1 MSNLFLSQ
9 STIEKLGYYVYILID
24 PRDNSVFYVGKG
36 KGNRVNQHLL
46 GALDEN
52 SEETDK
58 IRRIREIQNLGL
70 SVGLDIIRH
79 ELTEKEAFEVECSL
93 IDLIGLHN
101 LTNIQGGH
109 HGSERGRMKLDDIK
123 IKYEA
128 EKIHGFDEPMILI
141 NINRRYKPHMTSD
154 EYFNATKGNW
164 HISRIKAAAYQYVAS
179 VYIGIIREVF
189 LVSKWLESD
198 EPKRSYFEGTLATQ
212 SIRDKYVN
220 KSVSEYWKQGSQN
233 PVKYVGTP
241 KD

>member
-79 ELTEKEAFEVECSL
+79 ELTEKEAFEVECSHNRNFGSSMPRL
-93 IDLIGLHN
+93 ARRIGTNRWFELFCFDKLLH
-101 LTNIQGGH
+101 
-109 HGSERGRMKLDDIK
+109 
-123 IKYEA
+123 
-128 EKIHGFDEPMILI
+128 
-141 NINRRYKPHMTSD
+141 
-154 EYFNATKGNW
+154 
-164 HISRIKAAAYQYVAS
+164 
-179 VYIGIIREVF
+179 
-189 LVSKWLESD
+189 
-198 EPKRSYFEGTLATQ
+198 
-212 SIRDKYVN
+212 
-220 KSVSEYWKQGSQN
+220 
-233 PVKYVGTP
+233 
-241 KD
+241 

>member
-1 MSNLFLSQ
+1 MNNLFLSQ

-46 GALDEN
+46 GALDEQ
-52 SEETDK
+52 SEETEK
-58 IRRIREIQNLGL
+58 ILRIREIQSLGL

-93 IDLIGLHN
+93 IDLLELKN
-101 LTNIQGGH
+101 LTNIQSGH
-109 HGSERGRMKLDDIK
+109 QASERGRMKLDDIK

-128 EKIHGFDEPMILI
+128 EKIKGFDEPMILI
-141 NINRRYKPHMTSD
+141 NINRRYKPNMTSE
-154 EYFNATKGNW
+154 EYFSATKGNW
-164 HISRIKAAAYQYVAS
+164 HISKTKASAYQYVAS

-189 LVSKWLESD
+189 TVSKWLDSN
-198 EPKRSYFEGTLATQ
+198 EPPRSYFEGIIAPTE
-212 SIRDKYVN
+212 IREKYIN

-233 PVKYVGTP
+233 PIKYVGVP
-241 KD
+241 R